1 MKTVPLANRRT
12 PSRSRPRSRGARARG
27 QYNPPVRSLSALRAT
42 VYGGFAAGAL
52 DLLDAFVFFGF
63 YSGAQP
69 IGIMQSIAA
78 GWMGRNPART
88 GGLPTAAL
96 GFFSHFLI
104 ATIIAAV
111 FVLASRHIEVLRRH
125 WIVSGLIYGLAA
137 YFVMTWVVV
146 PVSNAG
152 GGISLTLALPARP
165 VLINGLLI
173 HAFGVGLP
181 ISYFASRVR

>member
-1 MKTVPLANRRT
+1 MKLT
-12 PSRSRPRSRGARARG
+12 
-27 QYNPPVRSLSALRAT
+27 PVRAAL
-42 VYGGFAAGAL
+42 YGGLVAGAL

-69 IGIMQSIAA
+69 VGILQSIAA
-78 GWMGRNPART
+78 GWMGRNPARA
-88 GGLPTAAL
+88 GGVPTALL
-96 GFFSHFLI
+96 GFVSHFLI
-104 ATIIAAV
+104 AMIFAAAYV
-111 FVLASRHIEVLRRH
+111 WASGHIDILRKR
-125 WIVSGLIYGLAA
+125 WVICGLLYGLAA

-152 GGISLTLALPARP
+152 GGISLTLALPDRP

-181 ISYFASRVR
+181 IAYFASKTPER